1 MKPPRLPPS
10 HCSPASSTPLPQA
23 APPPVVVVLVDPPEV
38 VVVVDMPVVPV
49 VSDEEVV
56 LVPALSV
63 AEPLEASV
71 VLDDDDDDD
80 ELEPAEAEAE
90 APPLREVVPSS
101 SAQPRSAKE
110 SRMAGMVRQAMT
122 LPFSRR
128 PARRSRT
135 ERAARLP
142 YTHNPR

>member
-1 MKPPRLPPS
+1 
-10 HCSPASSTPLPQA
+10 
-23 APPPVVVVLVDPPEV
+23 V

-71 VLDDDDDDD
+71 VLDDDDDDDDD